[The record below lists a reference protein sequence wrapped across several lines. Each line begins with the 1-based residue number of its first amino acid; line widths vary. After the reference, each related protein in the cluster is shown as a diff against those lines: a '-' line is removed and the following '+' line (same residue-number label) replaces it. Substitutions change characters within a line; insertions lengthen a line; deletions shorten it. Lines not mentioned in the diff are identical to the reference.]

1 MEIIEVRNI
10 KEFEEKVTTE
20 ILVNSFNVYCRVS
33 TKDQIEN
40 TSLDNQRELGIE
52 YVTKNHPNKFKFI
65 IVWREEGKSGDDFL
79 DDDEIGEVVKR
90 KLLNILI
97 DSWKKRLVK
106 NVWVYDLSRLSRNDD
121 TSNLLKSIIY
131 KNGIDLYLNN
141 QKYNFDNKM
150 DKLLFGVL
158 SLVNEFE
165 NHQRF
170 EKGLMGKRI
179 NLNNGKWWG
188 GSVPIGFKT
197 DDEGRLI
204 EDEYRSKW
212 VKKIFQWYSNGL
224 STQRIS
230 ERLEKIG
237 VKTQR
242 GNSIWVTTQIRN
254 ILTNTFYIGYKDYE
268 VKGLKGKSKEYC
280 REKGLI
286 HKHKFECVSIIEKDE
301 FDYVQKLLEKRRRRP
316 NSDNNKHNFL
326 LKDMLY
332 CGCGTLMRGKVQ
344 PKMNINVYRCV
355 TNENSYRD
363 SRIEKCKNNR
373 SINRFGLEE
382 FVWVNILNVFKNSE
396 LVKEEFRKKNLPK
409 EFNEE
414 SIKKKIKENLS
425 KIKRRKVKIDTIH
438 KKLEENTIKNITL
451 KISDQMFENIRLSVE
466 KEIEKIENE
475 ISQLEIQNE
484 LWLNNNVWEDW
495 FDSFK
500 SHFNKICN
508 YTKFEDKRKFLN
520 DYIDK
525 IGVEWD
531 KKSNTH
537 NIKINFKLNIVKD
550 KGELVSNDI
559 YKIIKG
565 KNDLDIN
572 GVNVRKFNN
581 YINKKRQN
589 KTYLLDYSTVTLLA
603 KFLG

>member
-1 MEIIEVRNI
+1 MKTIEIRNSTD
-10 KEFEEKVTTE
+10 FEEKISTE

-40 TSLDNQRELGIE
+40 TSLDNQKELGVE
-52 YVTKNHPNKFKFI
+52 YVTKNHPNKFKHI

-79 DDDEIGEVVKR
+79 DDDTIGEVVKR
-90 KLLNILI
+90 ELLNILI

-106 NVWVYDLSRLSRNDD
+106 NIWVYDLSRLSRNDD

-179 NLNNGKWWG
+179 NLDKGKWWG
-188 GSVPIGFKT
+188 GTVPIGLKT
-197 DDEGRLI
+197 DENGRLV
-204 EDEYRSKW
+204 EDEYKSKW
-212 VKKIFQWYSNGL
+212 VKKIFNWYSNGL
-224 STQRIS
+224 STERIK

-237 VKTQR
+237 VKSQR
-242 GNSIWVTTQIRN
+242 GNVIWSTNQIRN
-254 ILTNTFYIGYKDYE
+254 ILTNTFYVGYKDYE
-268 VKGLKGKSKEYC
+268 VKGLKGKTKEYC

-286 HKHKFECVSIIEKDE
+286 HKHRFECVSIIDRDE
-301 FDYVQKLLEKRRRRP
+301 FDYVQKLLVKRRRKP
-316 NSDNNKHNFL
+316 NSHMNKHQFL
-326 LKDMLY
+326 LKGLLY
-332 CGCGTLMRGKVQ
+332 CGCETMMRGKYQ
-344 PKMNINVYRCV
+344 PSKNYNIYRCV
-355 TNENSYRD
+355 TNENKHRD
-363 SRIEKCKNNR
+363 SRIEKCTNNR
-373 SINRFGLEE
+373 SVNRVGIEE
-382 FVWVNILNVFKNSE
+382 IIWLNVLNVFKNSE
-396 LVKEEFRKKNLPK
+396 FIREEFRKNNLPK

-414 SIKKKIKENLS
+414 SIKKKIKENLN
-425 KIKRRKVKIDTIH
+425 KIKRRKVKIDIIN

-475 ISQLEIQNE
+475 ISQLEIQNN
-484 LWLNNNVWEDW
+484 LWMNNNVWEDW

-500 SHFNKICN
+500 THFDKICN
-508 YTKFEDKRKFLN
+508 YTKFEDKRKFLKE
-520 DYIDK
+520 YIDK
-525 IGVEWD
+525 IYVEWD
-531 KKSNTH
+531 EKTNTH

-550 KGELVSNDI
+550 KGELVSKDI
-559 YKIIKG
+559 YKIVKG
-565 KNDLDIN
+565 KNEIDIN
-572 GVNVRKFNN
+572 GINVRKFTN
-581 YINKKRQN
+581 YINKERQN
-589 KTYLLDYSTVTLLA
+589 KTYLLNYSTVTDFA
-603 KFLG
+603 RFLG